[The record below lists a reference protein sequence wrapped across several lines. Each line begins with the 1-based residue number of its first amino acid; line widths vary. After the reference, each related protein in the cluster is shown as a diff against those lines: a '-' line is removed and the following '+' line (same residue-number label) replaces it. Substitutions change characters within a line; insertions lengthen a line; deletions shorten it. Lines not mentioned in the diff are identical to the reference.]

1 MWNKKVKD
9 LSKEKNY
16 RILRVKISESKM
28 IKSYKQEK
36 CVCIYFWR
44 WGDDEKI
51 CATPQNVIFEKCVIN
66 LYQSFRMK
74 SFILTA
80 ALSSNLLGCTGSQ
93 PMPPPEPWSDWIIQ
107 ACAQPK
113 PTKIQ
118 GVESDRFRVR
128 PDPSYGPTN
137 LESPS
142 SPCYDIVK
150 IIFIINHLH
159 IRQHNTAI
167 FVQMLLHALA
177 LPQLSSLVMYFL
189 E

>member
-1 MWNKKVKD
+1 
-9 LSKEKNY
+9 
-16 RILRVKISESKM
+16 M
-28 IKSYKQEK
+28 IKSYRQEK

-44 WGDDEKI
+44 WGGWRKDLCYTSKCHFWKVCNKLISVFSYEKRHFNCCI
-51 CATPQNVIFEKCVIN
+51 KVVVLYTTPKQ
-66 LYQSFRMK
+66 
-74 SFILTA
+74 
-80 ALSSNLLGCTGSQ
+80 SSNLLGCTGCQ

-118 GVESDRFRVR
+118 GVGSDRFRVR

-150 IIFIINHLH
+150 MILIINHLH

-167 FVQMLLHALA
+167 FVQLLLDALA